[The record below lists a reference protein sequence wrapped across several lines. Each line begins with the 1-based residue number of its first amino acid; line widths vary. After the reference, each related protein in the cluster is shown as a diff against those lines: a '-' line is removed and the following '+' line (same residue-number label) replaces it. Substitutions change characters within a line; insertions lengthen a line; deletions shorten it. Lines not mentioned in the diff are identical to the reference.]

1 MKRLSLTYFYS
12 LIWFLLSVFLIFL
25 ASLDVYPMV
34 QLVWTG
40 TAVLIMYMLRSVLIR
55 DSKTEFAPIR
65 FLRLIFMLLAGMIA
79 LRYIW
84 WRTFHSLPV
93 DGDGLSL
100 FVSILLYIAELQATV
115 IFFLGMFVY
124 VFPKKRDPVRLSDS
138 GITDEE
144 TPSVDVFVPT
154 FNEPSALIRT
164 TLLAA
169 TNLDYPEDKLNI
181 YLLDD
186 GGTKQKR
193 EQDDS
198 ELAGTAKTRHEDLKQ
213 LCRDL
218 GVGYLAREDNKF
230 AKAGNIN
237 AAMEKTSGDLILI
250 LDCDHV
256 PTVDFLQ
263 NTVVPFL
270 KDEKLYL
277 VQTAHFLI
285 NDDPIE
291 KNTGKSANM
300 PSESEM
306 FYTNTMRGLDTWNA
320 AFFCG
325 SGAVLRRKHLE
336 EIGGICTQTVTE
348 DIETSVELHGR
359 GYHSIY
365 YHKPMLA
372 GLQPETFAG
381 FMTQRL
387 RWAHGML
394 QVFMLKN
401 PLFQKGLN
409 LGQRL
414 SFFNMVSYWFFAY
427 MRIMFLLG
435 PSAYL
440 LFDLKL
446 FDAQPSEILLYV
458 VPSILSFLIFFDV
471 VFGKQ
476 RWFLVSEVYETLQC
490 FFSIRTVFSVLIN
503 PKKGSF
509 NVTPKDENIQEDFIS
524 PLSFPVYV
532 LVVIV
537 CAATIKGIVTIIADP
552 SQLTQDIVVTAWS
565 LFNSLVVVGALGA
578 LTERKQVRSNTRFA
592 VEIPASIQSYGKT
605 YEASIVD
612 LSVSGMRMLLP
623 QEGSQN
629 LSSEFAVNVYS
640 NALKRQVNINCSL
653 VGQHIERDTGHIVL
667 RITFDPK
674 TLTEERE
681 IVALSYGDSERWRKV
696 LVSRNEEFGFAAG
709 LSHFIRRVFPAGI
722 SHVLLVTKKAA
733 SSLNFLK
740 KRKGNV

>member
-1 MKRLSLTYFYS
+1 
-12 LIWFLLSVFLIFL
+12 
-25 ASLDVYPMV
+25 
-34 QLVWTG
+34 
-40 TAVLIMYMLRSVLIR
+40 
-55 DSKTEFAPIR
+55 
-65 FLRLIFMLLAGMIA
+65 
-79 LRYIW
+79 
-84 WRTFHSLPV
+84 
-93 DGDGLSL
+93 
-100 FVSILLYIAELQATV
+100 
-115 IFFLGMFVY
+115 
-124 VFPKKRDPVRLSDS
+124 
-138 GITDEE
+138 
-144 TPSVDVFVPT
+144 
-154 FNEPSALIRT
+154 
-164 TLLAA
+164 
-169 TNLDYPEDKLNI
+169 
-181 YLLDD
+181 
-186 GGTKQKR
+186 
-193 EQDDS
+193 
-198 ELAGTAKTRHEDLKQ
+198 
-213 LCRDL
+213 
-218 GVGYLAREDNKF
+218 
-230 AKAGNIN
+230 
-237 AAMEKTSGDLILI
+237 
-250 LDCDHV
+250 
-256 PTVDFLQ
+256 
-263 NTVVPFL
+263 
-270 KDEKLYL
+270 
-277 VQTAHFLI
+277 
-285 NDDPIE
+285 
-291 KNTGKSANM
+291 
-300 PSESEM
+300 
-306 FYTNTMRGLDTWNA
+306 
-320 AFFCG
+320 
-325 SGAVLRRKHLE
+325 
-336 EIGGICTQTVTE
+336 
-348 DIETSVELHGR
+348 
-359 GYHSIY
+359 
-365 YHKPMLA
+365 
-372 GLQPETFAG
+372 
-381 FMTQRL
+381 MTQRL

-414 SFFNMVSYWFFAY
+414 SFFNMVSYWLFAY

-565 LFNSLVVVGALGA
+565 LFNSLVVLGALGA
-578 LTERKQVRSNTRFA
+578 LTERKQVRNSTRFA
-592 VEIPASIQSYGKT
+592 VEIPASIQSDGKT

-623 QEGSQN
+623 QEGSQS

-640 NALKRQVNINCSL
+640 NALQRQVNINCSL

-667 RITFDPK
+667 RIAFDPK
-674 TLTEERE
+674 TLTEEQE

-696 LVSRNEEFGFAAG
+696 LVSRNEEFGFSAG
-709 LSHFIRRVFPAGI
+709 LSHFIRRVLPAGI

-733 SSLNFLK
+733 SSLIFLK